1 LLLVPVRRE
10 VRGLLAAGHP
20 TGELGGPVKGLRTTL
35 TAPDD
40 LTRSASATDVQRAY
54 LDATSMGYAISGV
67 GAVTALIGTT
77 LALSESEAGLH
88 AVGLAVGLLGAGLV
102 TDRLD
107 RYIGTARVHVGAL
120 VLLALAVL
128 ALAWAPALIVTVV
141 GAAGVGL
148 GFGIMFSHV
157 NQTLAAG
164 GGSSARV
171 RLARATLIAQVSS
184 LTVPVVI
191 WIGEEA
197 GFGWGFVAVP
207 VLATIGLSLIFTRG
221 RVYRPIPTGPDAG
234 SLPRAYWTAWLF
246 VLIVNAFEWTIIF
259 WASTLVEQQTNVLLR
274 DATLV
279 ISMFFGGMVI
289 ARSVL
294 SLPAVGRR
302 EPIRLIRAGLAMLV
316 VGSVVVWAS
325 TNFAISLIGFLAMG
339 IGSGVQ
345 FPLGIA
351 LTLDTAPLQPQL
363 ASSRLALASGLG
375 ILVMP
380 LILGVVAEASSVSV
394 GWLVV
399 PLMCLTGLALT
410 VPVGR
415 NRRSAAAMVS
425 AS

>member
-1 LLLVPVRRE
+1 MAR
-10 VRGLLAAGHP
+10 AP
-20 TGELGGPVKGLRTTL
+20 TDGPSPEDLSRPASEADVK
-35 TAPDD
+35 
-40 LTRSASATDVQRAY
+40 RAY

-67 GAVTALIGTT
+67 GAVAALIGTT
-77 LALSESEAGLH
+77 LALSESEESLH
-88 AVGLAVGLLGAGLV
+88 AVGLALGLLGAGLV

-107 RYIGTARVHVGAL
+107 RHIGTARVHVGAL

-128 ALAWAPALIVTVV
+128 ALAWSPALAVTIT

-184 LTVPVVI
+184 LTVPMVI
-191 WIGEEA
+191 WIGETT
-197 GFGWGFVAVP
+197 GFGWSFFALP
-207 VLATIGLSLIFTRG
+207 VLVMVGLSLSFTRG
-221 RVYRPIPTGPDAG
+221 RSYRPIPTGPEAG
-234 SLPRAYWTAWLF
+234 HLARAYWTGWLF
-246 VLIVNAFEWTIIF
+246 VLIINAIEWTIIF
-259 WASTLVEQQTNVLLR
+259 WASTLVEQQTGAMLR

-279 ISMFFGGMVI
+279 ISMFFAGMVI
-289 ARSVL
+289 ARSAL
-294 SLPAVGRR
+294 SLPAVGRW
-302 EPIRLIRAGLAMLV
+302 EPVRIIRAGIAVLV
-316 VGSVVVWAS
+316 LGSVVVWGS
-325 TNFAISLIGFLAMG
+325 TSFPISLIGFLAMG

-363 ASSRLALASGLG
+363 AASRLALASGLG

-380 LILGVVAEASSVSV
+380 PVLGLVADASSVSV

-399 PLMCLTGLALT
+399 PSICLAGLALS
-410 VPVGR
+410 VPIDR
-415 NRRSAAAMVS
+415 NRRATVATAPES
-425 AS
+425 

>member
-1 LLLVPVRRE
+1 MRSPT
-10 VRGLLAAGHP
+10 RGDP
-20 TGELGGPVKGLRTTL
+20 SPE
-35 TAPDD
+35 D
-40 LTRSASATDVQRAY
+40 LTRPASVVDVGRAY

-77 LALSESEAGLH
+77 LALSESEEGLH

-128 ALAWAPALIVTVV
+128 ALAWSPALGVTVF

-148 GFGIMFSHV
+148 GFGIMFAHV

-184 LTVPVVI
+184 LTVPVVV

-197 GFGWGFVAVP
+197 GFGWSIVALP
-207 VLATIGLSLIFTRG
+207 VLVMIGLSLIFTRG
-221 RVYRPIPTGPDAG
+221 RHYRPIPTGPDAG
-234 SLPRAYWTAWLF
+234 TLPGAYWTTWLF

-259 WASTLVEQQTNVLLR
+259 WSSTLVEQQTSVSLR

-279 ISMFFGGMVI
+279 ISMFFAGMVI
-289 ARSVL
+289 ARSAL
-294 SLPAVGRR
+294 SLPAFGRQ
-302 EPIRLIRAGLAMLV
+302 EPVRLIRAGLAVLV

-325 TNFAISLIGFLAMG
+325 SSFAISLIGFVAMG
-339 IGSGVQ
+339 VGSGVQ

-351 LTLDTAPLQPQL
+351 LTLDTAPFQPQL

-380 LILGVVAEASSVSV
+380 LFLGVVADASSVSV

-399 PLMCLTGLALT
+399 PSMCLIGLALT
-410 VPVGR
+410 VLIVR
-415 NRRSAAAMVS
+415 DQRTAAATVS
-425 AS
+425 VS

>member
-1 LLLVPVRRE
+1 M
-10 VRGLLAAGHP
+10 
-20 TGELGGPVKGLRTTL
+20 KGLRTTP

-40 LTRSASATDVQRAY
+40 LTRPASEADVQRAY
-54 LDATSMGYAISGV
+54 LDATSMGYAIAGV
-67 GAVTALIGTT
+67 AAVTALIGTT
-77 LALSESEAGLH
+77 LALSESEEGLH
-88 AVGLAVGLLGAGLV
+88 AVGLALGLLAAGLI

-120 VLLALAVL
+120 VLLVLAVL
-128 ALAWAPALIVTVV
+128 ALAWSPALGVTVI

-148 GFGIMFSHV
+148 GFGIMFAHV

-171 RLARATLIAQVSS
+171 RLARVTLIAQVSS
-184 LTVPVVI
+184 LTVPLVIVV
-191 WIGEEA
+191 GERA
-197 GFGWGFVAVP
+197 GLGWSFVALP
-207 VLATIGLSLIFTRG
+207 VVVMIGLSLIFTRG
-221 RVYRPIPTGPDAG
+221 RHYRPIATGPAVG
-234 SLPRAYWTAWLF
+234 TLPRAYWTAWLF
-246 VLIVNAFEWTIIF
+246 LVIVNAFEWTIIF
-259 WASTLVEQQTNVLLR
+259 WASTLVAQQASVSLE

-279 ISMFFGGMVI
+279 ISMFFAGMVI

-302 EPIRLIRAGLAMLV
+302 EPVRLIRAGLVLLV

-325 TNFAISLIGFLAMG
+325 TSFAISLIGFLAMG

-363 ASSRLALASGLG
+363 ASSRLVLASGLG

-380 LILGVVAEASSVSV
+380 LILGVVADASSVSV

-399 PLMCLTGLALT
+399 PIMCLIGLALT
-410 VPVGR
+410 VPVVR
-415 NRRSAAAMVS
+415 NRRTAVAAVP

>member
-1 LLLVPVRRE
+1 MK
-10 VRGLLAAGHP
+10 
-20 TGELGGPVKGLRTTL
+20 GPGTTL

-40 LTRSASATDVQRAY
+40 LTRPASETDVRRAY
-54 LDATSMGYAISGV
+54 LDAVSMGYAISGV

-77 LALSESEAGLH
+77 LALRESEVGLH
-88 AVGLAVGLLGAGLV
+88 AVGLALGLLAAGFI

-107 RYIGTARVHVGAL
+107 RYVGTARVHVGAL

-128 ALAWAPALIVTVV
+128 ALAWSPALAVTVL

-184 LTVPVVI
+184 LSVPMVI
-191 WIGEEA
+191 WIGEKA
-197 GFGWGFVAVP
+197 GFGWSFFAVP
-207 VLATIGLSLIFTRG
+207 VLVMIGLSLVFTRG
-221 RVYRPIPTGPDAG
+221 RNYRPIPTGPEAG
-234 SLPRAYWTAWLF
+234 RLTRAYWTAWLF
-246 VLIVNAFEWTIIF
+246 VLVVNAFEWTIIF

-274 DATLV
+274 DATLA
-279 ISMFFGGMVI
+279 ISVFFGGMVI
-289 ARSVL
+289 ARSAL
-294 SLPAVGRR
+294 SLPAVGRQ
-302 EPIRLIRAGLAMLV
+302 EPIRIIRAGLVVLV
-316 VGSVVVWAS
+316 IGSVVVWAS
-325 TNFAISLIGFLAMG
+325 TSYAVSLIGFLAMG

-380 LILGVVAEASSVSV
+380 LILGVVADASSVSA

-399 PLMCLTGLALT
+399 PSMCLIGLVLT
-410 VPVGR
+410 VPVAR
-415 NRRSAAAMVS
+415 NRRTSAPM
-425 AS
+425 ASPS

>member
-1 LLLVPVRRE
+1 MGR
-10 VRGLLAAGHP
+10 
-20 TGELGGPVKGLRTTL
+20 
-35 TAPDD
+35 APLDD
-40 LTRSASATDVQRAY
+40 PSPDELTRPASVADVRRAY

-77 LALSESEAGLH
+77 LALRESEEGLH
-88 AVGLAVGLLGAGLV
+88 AVGLALGLLAAGFI

-128 ALAWAPALIVTVV
+128 ALAWSPALAVTVL

-164 GGSSARV
+164 GGSLARV

-184 LTVPVVI
+184 LTVPIVI

-197 GFGWGFVAVP
+197 GIGWGFVALP
-207 VLATIGLSLIFTRG
+207 VLVMIGLSLVFTRG
-221 RVYRPIPTGPDAG
+221 RNYRPIPTGPEAG
-234 SLPRAYWTAWLF
+234 SLTRAYWTAWLF

-259 WASTLVEQQTNVLLR
+259 WASTLVEQQTSVLLR

-279 ISMFFGGMVI
+279 ISMFFAGMVI
-289 ARSVL
+289 ARSAL
-294 SLPAVGRR
+294 SLPAVGRQ
-302 EPIRLIRAGLAMLV
+302 EPIRFIRAGLAVLV

-325 TNFAISLIGFLAMG
+325 TSFAISLIGFLAMG

-380 LILGVVAEASSVSV
+380 LILGVVADASSVSV
-394 GWLVV
+394 GWLLV
-399 PLMCLTGLALT
+399 PVICLIGLMLT
-410 VPVGR
+410 VPVAR
-415 NRRSAAAMVS
+415 DRRTTAATVS

>member
-1 LLLVPVRRE
+1 M
-10 VRGLLAAGHP
+10 
-20 TGELGGPVKGLRTTL
+20 GLRATL
-35 TAPDD
+35 AAPDD
-40 LTRSASATDVQRAY
+40 LTRPASEMDVRRAY
-54 LDATSMGYAISGV
+54 LDATSMGYAIAGV

-77 LALSESEAGLH
+77 LALGESEEGLH
-88 AVGLAVGLLGAGLV
+88 AVGLALGLLAAGLI

-107 RYIGTARVHVGAL
+107 RHIGTARVHLGAL

-128 ALAWAPALIVTVV
+128 ALAWSPALVVTLL

-184 LTVPVVI
+184 LTVPLVI

-197 GFGWGFVAVP
+197 GIGWGFVALP
-207 VLATIGLSLIFTRG
+207 VLVTIGLSLVFTRG
-221 RVYRPIPTGPDAG
+221 RNYRPIPVGPDAG
-234 SLPRAYWTAWLF
+234 NLPRAYWTAWLF

-259 WASTLVEQQTNVLLR
+259 WASTLVEQQTGVSLG

-279 ISMFFGGMVI
+279 ISMFFAGIVI
-289 ARSVL
+289 ARSAL
-294 SLPAVGRR
+294 SLPAASRQ
-302 EPIRLIRAGLAMLV
+302 EPIVLIRAGLVVLV
-316 VGSVVVWAS
+316 IGSVVVWAS
-325 TNFAISLIGFLAMG
+325 SSFAISLVGFLAMG

-345 FPLGIA
+345 FPLGVA
-351 LTLDTAPLQPQL
+351 LTLDASPFQPQL
-363 ASSRLALASGLG
+363 ASSRLALASGFG

-380 LILGVVAEASSVSV
+380 LILGVVADASSVSA

-399 PLMCLTGLALT
+399 PFMCLIALALT
-410 VPVGR
+410 VPVVR
-415 NRRSAAAMVS
+415 NRRTAETF
-425 AS
+425 ASTS

>member
-1 LLLVPVRRE
+1 MK
-10 VRGLLAAGHP
+10 
-20 TGELGGPVKGLRTTL
+20 GPRTTL

-40 LTRSASATDVQRAY
+40 LTRPVSEADVRRAY
-54 LDATSMGYAISGV
+54 LDATSMGYAIAGV

-77 LALSESEAGLH
+77 LALRESEEGLH
-88 AVGLAVGLLGAGLV
+88 AVGLALGLLAAGLI

-128 ALAWAPALIVTVV
+128 ALAWSPALGVTLF

-148 GFGIMFSHV
+148 GFGIMFAHV

-184 LTVPVVI
+184 LTVPLVI
-191 WIGEEA
+191 WLGEGS
-197 GFGWGFVAVP
+197 GFGWSFVALP
-207 VLATIGLSLIFTRG
+207 VVVMIGLSLMFTRG
-221 RVYRPIPTGPDAG
+221 RHYRPIPTGPDAG
-234 SLPRAYWTAWLF
+234 TLPRAYWTAWLF
-246 VLIVNAFEWTIIF
+246 VVIVNAYEWTIIF
-259 WASTLVEQQTNVLLR
+259 WASTLVEQQTSVLLR

-279 ISMFFGGMVI
+279 ISMFFAGMVI

-294 SLPAVGRR
+294 SLPAVGRQ
-302 EPIRLIRAGLAMLV
+302 EPVRLIRAGLAVLV

-363 ASSRLALASGLG
+363 ASSRLVLASGLG

-380 LILGVVAEASSVSV
+380 LILGIVADASSVSV

-399 PLMCLTGLALT
+399 PFMCLIGLALT
-410 VPVGR
+410 VPVVR
-415 NRRSAAAMVS
+415 NRRRAVATVS